1 MKRILLTIAA
11 LALTATAADA
21 GPIRDRLA
29 ARFSRLNSGSCAGC
43 SGPQASQVPA
53 YPGVS
58 YTPGPV
64 QTAAGTVLVQAGQ
77 VVQAAGVAVQS
88 VQVPTLFRPSNCP
101 TCVGGECR

>member
-1 MKRILLTIAA
+1 MKRFLIVVAA

-29 ARFSRLNSGSCAGC
+29 ARFSRPCQTGQCQPQPQYTT
-43 SGPQASQVPA
+43 GPA
-53 YPGVS
+53 
-58 YTPGPV
+58 
-64 QTAAGTVLVQAGQ
+64 QTAAGTVLVSAGH

-101 TCVGGECR
+101 TCVGGVCR

>member
-1 MKRILLTIAA
+1 MKRFLIVVSA

-29 ARFSRLNSGSCAGC
+29 SRFSRSSGCNSGQCQ
-43 SGPQASQVPA
+43 PQPQ
-53 YPGVS
+53 

-64 QTAAGTVLVQAGQ
+64 QTAAGTVLVSAGH

-88 VQVPTLFRPSNCP
+88 VQVPTLFRPSNCQQ
-101 TCVGGECR
+101 CVGGVCR

>member
-11 LALTATAADA
+11 MALTATAADA

-29 ARFSRLNSGSCAGC
+29 ARFSRPSGC
-43 SGPQASQVPA
+43 SSGQCQPQPQ
-53 YPGVS
+53 

-64 QTAAGTVLVQAGQ
+64 QTAAGTVLVSAGQ

-88 VQVPTLFRPSNCP
+88 VQVPTLFRPSGCP
-101 TCVGGECR
+101 TCVGGVCR

>member
-1 MKRILLTIAA
+1 MKRFLIVVAA

-29 ARFSRLNSGSCAGC
+29 ARFSRPTCNSGQCQ
-43 SGPQASQVPA
+43 PQPQ
-53 YPGVS
+53 

-77 VVQAAGVAVQS
+77 VVQAAVVAVQS

-101 TCVGGECR
+101 TCVGGVCR

>member
-1 MKRILLTIAA
+1 MKRFLMAVATLT
-11 LALTATAADA
+11 LTATAADA

-29 ARFSRLNSGSCAGC
+29 ARFSRPSGCNSGQCQ
-43 SGPQASQVPA
+43 PQPQ
-53 YPGVS
+53 

-88 VQVPTLFRPSNCP
+88 VQVPTLFRPSNCQQ
-101 TCVGGECR
+101 CVGGVCK